1 MPFAPSARSQE
12 RQDAV
17 RGFLADA
24 VSPAEPLFHQQV
36 AQNREEGSPFQTPA
50 VMQRLKAQARER
62 GLWNLFLP
70 DQKFGAGLPVLDYA
84 PLAELSGRAIELA
97 PEAMNCAAPDTGNM
111 EVLAMFGTPEQQQR
125 WLLPLRE
132 GHSRPCVS
140 LTEPRAPASD

>member
-1 MPFAPSARSQE
+1 MDFAPSARSQE
-12 RQDAV
+12 LQDAV

-24 VSPAEPLFHQQV
+24 VYPAEPLFHQQV

-97 PEAMNCAAPDTGNM
+97 PEAMNCAAP
-111 EVLAMFGTPEQQQR
+111 TPETWR
-125 WLLPLRE
+125 CWRCSAPPSSSNDGWSPCWRATSARA
-132 GHSRPCVS
+132 SR
-140 LTEPRAPASD
+140 